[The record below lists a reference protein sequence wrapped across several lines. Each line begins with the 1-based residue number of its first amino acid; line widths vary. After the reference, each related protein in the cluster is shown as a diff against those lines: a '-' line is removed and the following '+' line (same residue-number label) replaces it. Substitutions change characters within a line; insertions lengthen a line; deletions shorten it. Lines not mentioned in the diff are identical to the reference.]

1 MNEFKRMK
9 IYFATTIIFI
19 LISIFWSKKNMV
31 IDNSEIQ
38 ESIKTE
44 KATFGGGCFW
54 CTEAVFK
61 QIEGV
66 TETVVGYSGG
76 EKENPTYEE
85 VCTGTTGHAEVCQ
98 VTFNPEKIS
107 YTELLEI
114 FFKTHD
120 PTTLNRQGADVGTQY
135 RSVIFYHNDAQKN
148 LAINYIKNLE
158 RDGAFTNPIVTQIEP
173 LKNFYKAE
181 EYHQNYFEKNPYSTY
196 CIFVVAPKVEKAR
209 KDFLRKL
216 KKN

>member
-1 MNEFKRMK
+1 MK
-9 IYFATTIIFI
+9 KDKPV
-19 LISIFWSKKNMV
+19 LISLFLLIIHFKSGTMISNQNQ
-31 IDNSEIQ
+31 NS
-38 ESIKTE
+38 TTGALFE

-61 QIEGV
+61 QVNGV
-66 TETVVGYSGG
+66 IATEVGYAGG
-76 EKENPTYEE
+76 NVENPTYEK

-98 VTFNPEKIS
+98 ITFNPKIVS

-135 RSVIFYHNDAQKN
+135 RSVIFYHNDAQKH
-148 LAINYIKNLE
+148 LALEFIKKLE
-158 RDGAFTNPIVTQIEP
+158 QSKLFSKPIVTQVEP
-173 LKNFYKAE
+173 LKNYYRAE
-181 EYHQNYFEKNPYSTY
+181 EYHQNYFEKNPNNAY
-196 CIFVVAPKVEKAR
+196 CIFVVAPKVEKVR
-209 KDFLRKL
+209 KLLKDF